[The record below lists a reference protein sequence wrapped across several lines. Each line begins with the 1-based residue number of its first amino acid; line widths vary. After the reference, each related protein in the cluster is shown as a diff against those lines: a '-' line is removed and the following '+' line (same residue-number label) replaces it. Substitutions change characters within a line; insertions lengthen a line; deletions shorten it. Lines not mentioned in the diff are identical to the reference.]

1 MDYIGIIYMWVCVIT
16 GKGYVGISR
25 SSKNEE
31 IRKRINTPEKLL
43 YNRWKGHILQ
53 SNYNP
58 KDYFH
63 HAILKYGHENFQGR
77 ILAVFHAGSI
87 EEIKKLVDQAEQQ
100 LIDEHNTI
108 APNGYNLQKGGFS
121 PSFHP
126 ETCEKMRRKKQAF
139 LKSDEGRKYIQN
151 CSDSQLLHFQTEKGL
166 EQAKKHGENITMLY
180 KTKPEIKT
188 KISNSLLQYFDTP
201 EGKIQIEKQKQY
213 MKELFMTEYGEK
225 LRNILSGYAKKRWE
239 DNKYRENQIIIG
251 KNRFLG
257 EEGISRKEN
266 LRNKAFERMKDPE
279 KRKLASEKTKAH
291 FDKLGRKEYIC
302 DKCDKKCRDKTAY
315 EKHCSTK
322 IHAQILLGLSKQ
334 DAKNK
339 VQKDTSEKISK
350 SNKLWAEK
358 NDNPRK
364 GAIHTADSKEKNRL
378 AHLGKTLSES
388 ARTKL
393 SETIKKQYEN
403 GERKSSLAKL
413 TDEQVI
419 YIRENKGVIKQK
431 ELSEKFNISTQTISA
446 IQNNKVYKN
455 VKGAGLKCSAV

>member
-1 MDYIGIIYMWVCVIT
+1 MDFIGIIYMWVCVIT
-16 GKGYVGISR
+16 GKEYVGLSR

-31 IRKRINTPEKLL
+31 TRKRINTHEKLL
-43 YNRWKGHILQ
+43 HNRWKGHILQ

-63 HAILKYGHENFQGR
+63 YSIRKHGYENFQGR
-77 ILAVFHAGSI
+77 ILAEFRAGSI

-100 LIDEHNTI
+100 FIDEHNTI

-139 LKSDEGRKYIQN
+139 LNTDKGREWIQN
-151 CSDSQLLHFQTEKGL
+151 CSDSQLLYFQTEKGL
-166 EQAKKHGENITMLY
+166 EQAKKHGENITILY
-180 KTKPEIKT
+180 ETKPEIKT
-188 KISNSLLQYFDTP
+188 KISISLLQYFDTP

-213 MKELFMTEYGEK
+213 LKELFMTEDGEK
-225 LRNILSGYAKKRWE
+225 LRNTLSGYAKKRWE
-239 DNKYRENQIIIG
+239 DTEYRANQINKG
-251 KNRFLG
+251 KDRFLG
-257 EEGISRKEN
+257 EEGIARKEN
-266 LRNKAFERMKDPE
+266 LRNKIIERMKEPE

-291 FDKLGRKEYIC
+291 FDKVGRKEYIC

-388 ARTKL
+388 ARTTL
-393 SETIKKQYEN
+393 SETIKKQYEK
-403 GERKSSLAKL
+403 GERKSGLAKL

-431 ELSEKFNISTQTISA
+431 ELSEKLNISTQTISA
-446 IQNNKVYKN
+446 IQNNLVYKH
-455 VKGAGLKCSAV
+455 VKVPV